1 MCTCMLII
9 YRTVLKQTATIDVFG
24 VALVGSLLESL
35 LIKSYASTV
44 AKVSQH
50 NCTECACH
58 FMYSVCYACV
68 CIISVSGCL
77 FLEFLSDYY

>member
-1 MCTCMLII
+1 MLII

-58 FMYSVCYACV
+58 LCILFVMPVYVLHLYLDVFFLNSSVTTTNQH
-68 CIISVSGCL
+68 
-77 FLEFLSDYY
+77 